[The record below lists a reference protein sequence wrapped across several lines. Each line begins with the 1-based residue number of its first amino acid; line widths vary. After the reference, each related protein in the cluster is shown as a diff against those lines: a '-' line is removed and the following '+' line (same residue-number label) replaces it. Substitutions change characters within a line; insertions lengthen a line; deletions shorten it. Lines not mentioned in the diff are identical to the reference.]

1 MNFRSDTPIYLQI
14 ANWCF
19 TCIATGQWVPDE
31 RIPSV
36 RELAVAL
43 SVNTHTVLKA
53 LEYLQKHDI
62 IAPRRGLG
70 YFLASDAKEMVSTA
84 RKEQFF
90 TDTLPEV
97 FKEMNLLGIN
107 IDEVVDAYKNMN
119 N

>member
-1 MNFRSDTPIYLQI
+1 MNFKSDTPIYLQI

-19 TCIATGQWVPDE
+19 TCIASGQWIPDE

-43 SVNTHTVLKA
+43 TVNTHTVLKA
-53 LEYLQKHDI
+53 LEYLQKHEI

-70 YFLASDAKEMVSTA
+70 YFLAPDARTRVSEA

-90 TDTLPEV
+90 SDTLPSIAS
-97 FKEMNLLGIN
+97 EMQMLGIS
-107 IDEVVDAYKNMN
+107 IDEVVNALKQMK
-119 N
+119 

>member
-1 MNFRSDTPIYLQI
+1 MNFRTDTPIYLQI

-19 TCIATGQWVPDE
+19 TCIATGQWMPDE

-70 YFLASDAKEMVSTA
+70 YFLAPDARQRVSAA

-90 TDTLPEV
+90 EETLPGIAG
-97 FKEMNLLGIN
+97 EMQMLGIS
-107 IDEVVDAYKNMN
+107 IDELVDALRKLK
-119 N
+119 

>member
-1 MNFRSDTPIYLQI
+1 MNFKSDTPIYLQI

-70 YFLASDAKEMVSTA
+70 YFLASDAQQRVSAA

-90 TDTLPEV
+90 DDTLPGMAR
-97 FKEMNLLGIN
+97 EMKMLGIT
-107 IDEVVDAYKNMN
+107 IDEVITALQKMK
-119 N
+119 

>member
-1 MNFRSDTPIYLQI
+1 MNFKSDTPIYLQI

-19 TCIATGQWVPDE
+19 TCIATEQWVPDE

-70 YFLASDAKEMVSTA
+70 YFLAPDAQLRVSAA

-90 TDTLPEV
+90 ADTLPSLAR
-97 FKEMNLLGIN
+97 EMQLLGIST
-107 IDEVVDAYKNMN
+107 DEVIKALEQMK
-119 N
+119 

>member
-1 MNFRSDTPIYLQI
+1 MNFKSDTPIYLQI

-70 YFLASDAKEMVSTA
+70 YFLAPDAQLHVSAA

-90 TDTLPEV
+90 ADTLPSLAR
-97 FKEMNLLGIN
+97 EMQLLGIST
-107 IDEVVDAYKNMN
+107 DEVIKALEQMK
-119 N
+119 